1 MGNTCTHFNEENIE
15 DTVNC
20 MLYVY
25 GLKSNYSPTNVDYS
39 PTAIKSSKSVQE
51 SSLAKTKRI

>member
-1 MGNTCTHFNEENIE
+1 MGNTCTHFNRENIE

-20 MLYVY
+20 MLYVH

-39 PTAIKSSKSVQE
+39 PTAIKAVKSVQM
-51 SSLAKTKRI
+51 SSQAKPKS

>member
-1 MGNTCTHFNEENIE
+1 MGNTCTHFNRENIE

-20 MLYVY
+20 MLYVH

-39 PTAIKSSKSVQE
+39 PTAIKAVKSVQE
-51 SSLAKTKRI
+51 SILAKT